1 MAELPLRPAERAPVQ
16 RPLAL
21 SLLLSISAVT
31 AFAAEP
37 QPAISET
44 PVRGLVRALT
54 QAMIS
59 TEFTSPVATIGFKE
73 GERFKRGE
81 VLVAFDC
88 RRQRAEL
95 ASSEAQQREMMLSF
109 ENNKL
114 LRQSQAVGRTELDIS
129 EARAQKAS
137 AEVEALRVR
146 LDQCVLKAPFDG
158 RVSELGIHELETPQP
173 GKPYIGIIAD
183 GELEID
189 LIVPAAWLATVG
201 VGTQL
206 QFAIDEVHSRH
217 EIVIRRM
224 GAAIDPLSQTAK
236 IVAAFAEPAPGVMPG
251 MSGTALTPPA
261 GAGSIDGQ

>member
-1 MAELPLRPAERAPVQ
+1 MVELHLRPAERALSK

-21 SLLLSISAVT
+21 SILLSIAAVP

-37 QPAISET
+37 YAGPSET

-73 GERFKRGE
+73 GERFKRGD

-88 RRQRAEL
+88 RRQRAEF
-95 ASSEAQQREMMLSF
+95 ASSEAQHREMMLSF

-129 EARAQKAS
+129 EARAQKAA

-201 VGTQL
+201 VGTEL
-206 QFAIDEVHSRH
+206 QFAIDEDRSRH
-217 EIVIRRM
+217 EIVVRRL

-236 IVAAFAEPAPGVMPG
+236 LVAAFAQPAPGVMPG
-251 MSGTALTPPA
+251 MSGTAEARAVDRGTA
-261 GAGSIDGQ
+261 NGQ

>member
-1 MAELPLRPAERAPVQ
+1 MAELPLRPTDKSQTRAWTG
-16 RPLAL
+16 A
-21 SLLLSISAVT
+21 SIGMLCTVCAGIAAAIEPTQT
-31 AFAAEP
+31 A
-37 QPAISET
+37 SET

-59 TEFTSPVATIGFKE
+59 TEFTAPVSKIGFKE
-73 GERFKRGE
+73 GERFQRGDL
-81 VLVAFDC
+81 LVEFDC

-95 ASSEAQQREMMLSF
+95 ASSEAQHREMRLVF

-114 LRQSQAVGRTELDIS
+114 LRQSQAVGRNELEIS
-129 EARAQKAS
+129 EARLQKAA

-173 GKPYIGIIAD
+173 GKAYIGIIAD

-189 LIVPAAWLATVG
+189 LIVPADWLADVG
-201 VGTQL
+201 IGTQL
-206 QFAIDEVHSRH
+206 RFSVDESRA
-217 EIVIRRM
+217 VYDVVVKRL

-236 IVAAFAEPAPGVMPG
+236 IVAAFTATVPGVMPG
-251 MSGTALTPPA
+251 MSGTAERPR
-261 GAGSIDGQ
+261 SQ